1 MARVT
6 GTLTGTTQAT
16 TAPPVRPPLLT
27 KQIGHR
33 KGPPGTVFVDA
44 IYTRTAVFNLV
55 IVVTGLQTVSAAGT
69 YQWLCPQAV
78 THVNV
83 KCYGGG
89 GGPGNGGGNG
99 GGGGGGGAYAER
111 GSVPVTPGTLY
122 TFVVGSAGFN
132 SGHTD
137 ATDSSFTGDSSTQ
150 VVAQGGKAG
159 IITAGG
165 VAGQAASSIG
175 DSGLVHSGGTGGN
188 GGSGLSQGGGG
199 GGASGNAVATGAIG
213 NNGAGSNVGGT
224 GGTGANG
231 GGSGGH
237 GSLTPTAAT
246 SPGGGGGGSRSLGG
260 DGTDGGGGLVVISY
274 DLITPT
280 FISSVTSVKALTLV
294 GDIALPFIGSDT
306 VVYALTIQGEIAT
319 PFIAS
324 TTTVYTL
331 SLVANVAVPF
341 ISSATVVYTLTLS
354 AAGLINVPFISSH
367 THVWTISSLF
377 DPNKT
382 YGGPGNGGEAFAL
395 RLNANGVTDTA
406 TLAVSLGVGISAM
419 TLSGDSAFPVGKNQI
434 VTIDSEQILVF
445 NRGSGSYSI
454 HGRGMGNTTAAA
466 HTAGATVSWGDTY
479 DQAIAAGSDIAHE
492 FTADINS
499 TGSFTYP
506 GWLICFDSSQAYLSG
521 DRYPFHVTEVE
532 GVFDAGAG
540 TGGTNRCDQAQPNA
554 VSAPATTSDYC
565 PAALSNPARISSDIT
580 AGDVAIVRYTNP
592 EATVLD
598 LGPRAVTLQSWFGLM
613 RVSTTNTDVT
623 FTDPNGIV
631 VDTTGTYDTFTGS
644 INGVFAEPLP
654 LQIGIAP
661 DASDAAGFAI
671 PTPGTVPWE
680 TVTLPGTDRKFTF
693 GSGGGGYNRAGWPI
707 CCLAVRQGNK
717 RVPFWQS
724 WDWRDYSYVYTGFG
738 TDAVYAQL
746 LINRNGIVFD
756 SVPAVSLPGSQDI
769 DGPDAVWD
777 DAAYFFG
784 CSWYVVL
791 FNGPYIVH
799 GPTIGGTG
807 SGGSIGGSGGYAPGV
822 TFPGGGGPPI
832 ITVPPFIEG
841 GSGGGIEGNL
851 SGLHVWGTSGKGFS

>member
-1 MARVT
+1 MALSRVGGSSAAATSIAIPTHVAGDLIVIWAYRDGSTTPPTVPAAAGTVPAFTTIDGPTGANSNSAVCAWAVAAGTTDTSGTWTNATGISVEVWRGAAAVPIGGHAQSGASVASGANIAIPAITLHETGGNSAILAFAGWQTVTAWNAAPAGYTQRSQVATECEALSKNSTTSDGSFNVT
-6 GTLTGTTQAT
+6 GT
-16 TAPPVRPPLLT
+16 
-27 KQIGHR
+27 
-33 KGPPGTVFVDA
+33 
-44 IYTRTAVFNLV
+44 
-55 IVVTGLQTVSAAGT
+55 
-69 YQWLCPQAV
+69 
-78 THVNV
+78 
-83 KCYGGG
+83 
-89 GGPGNGGGNG
+89 
-99 GGGGGGGAYAER
+99 
-111 GSVPVTPGTLY
+111 
-122 TFVVGSAGFN
+122 
-132 SGHTD
+132 
-137 ATDSSFTGDSSTQ
+137 
-150 VVAQGGKAG
+150 
-159 IITAGG
+159 
-165 VAGQAASSIG
+165 AS
-175 DSGLVHSGGTGGN
+175 
-188 GGSGLSQGGGG
+188 
-199 GGASGNAVATGAIG
+199 
-213 NNGAGSNVGGT
+213 GT
-224 GGTGANG
+224 GGTRTQQVEIIAQGGNRVSQETVEVVYTTTGATARVSQATAEVLYATG
-231 GGSGGH
+231 
-237 GSLTPTAAT
+237 AAT
-246 SPGGGGGGSRSLGG
+246 ARVSQVSVETLVAYPSPLGNRVSQVSVEII
-260 DGTDGGGGLVVISY
+260 TTTPRISV
-274 DLITPT
+274 P
-280 FISSVTSVKALTLV
+280 FISSVTSVHAPALV
-294 GDIALPFIGSDT
+294 GIQAVGFISSVT
-306 VVYALTIQGEIAT
+306 VVYTPSVVSAAL
-319 PFIAS
+319 
-324 TTTVYTL
+324 
-331 SLVANVAVPF
+331 NVPF
-341 ISSATVVYTLTLS
+341 ISSNTVVHPPSLTIS
-354 AAGLINVPFISSH
+354 VPFISSH
-367 THVWTISSLF
+367 THVWPIFSIF

-406 TLAVSLGVGISAM
+406 TLAANLGVGISTM
-419 TLSGDSAFPVGKNQI
+419 TLSGDSAFPVGKNHI

-466 HTAGATVSWGDTY
+466 HTAGATVSWGDSY
-479 DQAIAAGSDIAHE
+479 DQAILAAADIAHE

-521 DRYPFHVTEVE
+521 ARYPFHVTEVE

-565 PAALSNPARISSDIT
+565 PAALSNPARISSDIVT
-580 AGDVAIVRYTNP
+580 GDVAVIRYTNP

-613 RVSTTNTDVT
+613 RVSTSNVDVT

-644 INGVFAEPLP
+644 VNGVFAEPLP

-680 TVTLPGTDRKFTF
+680 TVTLPGTNRKMTF

-756 SVPAVSLPGSQDI
+756 SVPAVSLPGPQDI

>member
-1 MARVT
+1 MALSRVGGSSAAATSIAIPTHVAGDLIVIWAYRDGSTTPPTVPTAGGTVPTFTTVDGPTGANLCSAVCAWAVAAGTTDTSGTWTNATGISVEVWRGQAAVPIGGHAQSGGNIASGANIAIPAITLTAVDGTSAILAFAGWQTVTAWNAAPSGYTQRSNVATEVEALTKDTTTADGSFNVT
-6 GTLTGTTQAT
+6 GT
-16 TAPPVRPPLLT
+16 
-27 KQIGHR
+27 
-33 KGPPGTVFVDA
+33 
-44 IYTRTAVFNLV
+44 
-55 IVVTGLQTVSAAGT
+55 
-69 YQWLCPQAV
+69 
-78 THVNV
+78 
-83 KCYGGG
+83 
-89 GGPGNGGGNG
+89 
-99 GGGGGGGAYAER
+99 
-111 GSVPVTPGTLY
+111 
-122 TFVVGSAGFN
+122 
-132 SGHTD
+132 
-137 ATDSSFTGDSSTQ
+137 
-150 VVAQGGKAG
+150 
-159 IITAGG
+159 
-165 VAGQAASSIG
+165 AS
-175 DSGLVHSGGTGGN
+175 
-188 GGSGLSQGGGG
+188 
-199 GGASGNAVATGAIG
+199 
-213 NNGAGSNVGGT
+213 GT
-224 GGTGANG
+224 GGTRTQQLEILVGVGNRVSQEAVEVVY
-231 GGSGGH
+231 S
-237 GSLTPTAAT
+237 TTAAQARL
-246 SPGGGGGGSRSLGG
+246 SQEAIEILAKFPGSSGNRVSQVALEVLKSRA
-260 DGTDGGGGLVVISY
+260 DVRNMD
-274 DLITPT
+274 
-280 FISSVTSVKALTLV
+280 FIASVTAVFTPALV
-294 GDIALPFIGSDT
+294 GSVTPSFITSVT
-306 VVYALTIQGEIAT
+306 VVYTPTLSGGGEID
-319 PFIAS
+319 
-324 TTTVYTL
+324 
-331 SLVANVAVPF
+331 VPF
-341 ISSATVVYTLTLS
+341 ISSNTVVYAPSLS
-354 AAGLINVPFISSH
+354 LIVPFIHSH
-367 THVWTISSLF
+367 THVWSIYSIF

-406 TLAVSLGVGISAM
+406 ALAVSLGVGISTM
-419 TLSGDSAFPVGKNQI
+419 TLTGDSAFPVGKNHI

-445 NRGSGSYSI
+445 NRGGGSYSI

-479 DQAIAAGSDIAHE
+479 DQAIAATDDIAHE

-554 VSAPATTSDYC
+554 VCAPATTSDYC
-565 PAALSNPARISSDIT
+565 PAALSNPARISSDI
-580 AGDVAIVRYTNP
+580 AIGDVAVVRYTNP

-613 RVSTTNTDVT
+613 RVSTSNVDVT

-644 INGVFAEPLP
+644 VNGVFAEPLP

-680 TVTLPGTDRKFTF
+680 TVTLPGTDRKMTF

-707 CCLAVRQGNK
+707 CCLSVRQGNR

-756 SVPAVSLPGSQDI
+756 SVPAVDLPGPQDI

-777 DAAYFFG
+777 DATYFFG

-799 GPTIGGTG
+799 GPTIGGTI
-807 SGGSIGGSGGYAPGV
+807 SGGGGSGTGGYSPGV
-822 TFPGGGGPPI
+822 TFPGGGGPVI
-832 ITVPPFIEG
+832 SVPPFIEG

-851 SGLHVWGTSGKGFS
+851 SGLHVWGTSGKGFQ